1 MIFVMNKLR
10 NLRGVKMNAK
20 NEKAKITDIFTGL
33 TIVVAFLVGHLYFPP
48 MLYIA
53 AILTIALYAFNYKN
67 IIALTVFF
75 IPLARIM
82 KFSPEAMTVLGIAT
96 IISLCIMLFNN
107 KMQLGATELLIGVM
121 FLILL
126 LIKNTVGEFGFP
138 FSYIRIALLLVLLPQ
153 CLDYYKKGKLSFN
166 LQATAVMA
174 FAGICTSSLIGIIW
188 AEDPR
193 LTNYIATEDIYYVGV
208 TIFNRFC
215 GLSSDPNYFS
225 SLVLFSTALQLT
237 CLINTKR
244 SIYMIYAVILSAIG
258 ILTLSKMFL
267 LLIALT
273 WCVSIMVI
281 MTDKSFSVKKQSK
294 KGKILLLFSIGIV
307 AFAVYFVRSGYFDVI
322 VSRFGYEGASSITTG
337 RSDIWKAY
345 VLEISS
351 SIKTMFL
358 GSATNAETVG
368 VHVTH
373 NTPIQILWKL
383 GIVGVFVVLVWYV
396 ALHIRTKRMTLAAH
410 INPNKMTIILLLAQI
425 LPLFAL
431 DKFFFDEFYWYYI
444 VYLLIRMNISDSI
457 FVFEVKEHE

>member
-1 MIFVMNKLR
+1 
-10 NLRGVKMNAK
+10 MNAK
-20 NEKAKITDIFTGL
+20 NENAKITDIFKGI
-33 TIVVAFLVGHLYFPP
+33 TIVVAFMVGHLYFPP

-53 AILTIALYAFNYKN
+53 AILTIALYAIDYKN
-67 IIALTVFF
+67 IVALTVFF

-107 KMQLGATELLIGVM
+107 KMRIGVTDLLIGVM

-126 LIKNTVGEFGFP
+126 LIKNMVGEFGFP
-138 FSYIRIALLLVLLPQ
+138 FSYIRIALLLILLPQ
-153 CLDYYKKGKLSFN
+153 CLDYYKKGKLRFN

-188 AEDPR
+188 AEDPH
-193 LTNYIATEDIYYVGV
+193 LANYIATEDIYYVGE

-225 SLVLFSTALQLT
+225 SLILFSTALQLT

-258 ILTLSKMFL
+258 MLTLSKMFL

-273 WCVSIMVI
+273 WCVSIMI
-281 MTDKSFSVKKQSK
+281 IITDKTLYEKKPSK
-294 KGKILLLFSIGIV
+294 KGKVLLLFSIGLV
-307 AFAVYFVRSGYFDVI
+307 AFVVYFIRSGYFDVI
-322 VSRFGYEGASSITTG
+322 ASRFGDDGASSITTG
-337 RSDIWKAY
+337 RSDIWKTY
-345 VLEISS
+345 VSEIFT

-358 GSATNAETVG
+358 GATTNVETVG
-368 VHVTH
+368 AHVTH
-373 NTPIQILWKL
+373 NTPIQILWKMGMM
-383 GIVGVFVVLVWYV
+383 GIVLVLVWYV
-396 ALHIRTKRMTLAAH
+396 VLHIRTKRMTIATL
-410 INPNKMTIILLLAQI
+410 INPNKTTIILLLAQI
-425 LPLFAL
+425 LPLLAL

-444 VYLLIRMNISDSI
+444 VYLLSRINIADSL
-457 FVFEVKEHE
+457 FLSEVGERE